1 MVFVVDIVVAVVVVD
16 GGVDDVVVVVAVAV
30 VVGSNLHSSLKKN
43 RFPNLEMPWNGW
55 MEKFKG
61 HQKDRQGSSYHKASQ
76 IWHKIAQLTDRWIDG
91 TDELMAQ
98 MK

>member
-1 MVFVVDIVVAVVVVD
+1 MVFVVDIVVAVVV
-16 GGVDDVVVVVAVAV
+16 GVDDVVVAVA
-30 VVGSNLHSSLKKN
+30 VGSNLHSSLKKN

-76 IWHKIAQLTDRWIDG
+76 IWHKIAQLTD
-91 TDELMAQ
+91 
-98 MK
+98 

>member
-16 GGVDDVVVVVAVAV
+16 GGVDDVVVAVAV